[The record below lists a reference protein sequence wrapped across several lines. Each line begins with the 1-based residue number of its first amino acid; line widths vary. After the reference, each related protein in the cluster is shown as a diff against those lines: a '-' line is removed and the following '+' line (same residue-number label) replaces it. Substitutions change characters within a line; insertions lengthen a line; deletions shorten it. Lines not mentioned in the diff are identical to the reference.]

1 MKKLFI
7 IAILLGAQS
16 AASAQK
22 TLTLQESIT
31 IATDNN
37 LSLKQV
43 EAGVEFSAK
52 AANQSRLLLLP
63 NLNVGSSYFWNFGF
77 TIDPVT
83 NLPLSNSFQTNGY
96 QASSTMNLFSGGSIS
111 NTIKKSKT
119 DLEVSGM
126 NYKEV
131 VENVQFQVI
140 VAYLAVM
147 FAEEQVKIAGQKINT
162 TEAQLNNSRK
172 LAQAGSIPEGNLL
185 TLEAQLAQD
194 QLSQI
199 QAGNQLDKTK
209 LDFKLLLQ
217 LDISENIEVAFPDF
231 NQVDKILFAPVPDAL
246 TVANYAIENRASIK
260 KFGYQLQSDEYAKK
274 IAAAGAVPTL
284 SLIGQVG
291 TNYSNAIF
299 PPFITEVSPYGTQI
313 NNNLS
318 EVVGISL
325 QIPIFNNGTVLI
337 NKENANFAYI
347 NTQLNQQIA
356 INTMRQNV
364 TQAINDLKAA
374 MASYAAAEKSF
385 AAATNAF
392 EFAEKKF
399 NMGTASS
406 FDYTN
411 AINTKAQAESTLVQ
425 TKYDLIFKSK
435 IIDYYLD
442 KPLEF

>member
-52 AANQSRLLLLP
+52 AANQSKLLLLP

>member
-7 IAILLGAQS
+7 IAILLSAQS

-52 AANQSRLLLLP
+52 AANQSKLLLLP

>member
-7 IAILLGAQS
+7 IAILFGVQGMLL
-16 AASAQK
+16 AQK
-22 TLTLQESIT
+22 TLTLQECIT

-37 LSLKQV
+37 LTLKQV

-52 AANQSRLLLLP
+52 AANQSKLLLLP
-63 NLNVGSSYFWNFGF
+63 NLNAGSSYFWNFGY

-96 QASSTMNLFSGGSIS
+96 QATSTLSLFSGGSIY
-111 NTIKKSKT
+111 NTIQKSKT

-162 TEAQLNNSRK
+162 TEVQLNNSQK

-194 QLSQI
+194 QLAQI
-199 QAGNQLDKTK
+199 QAANQLDKTK
-209 LDFKLLLQ
+209 LDLKLLLQ
-217 LDISENIEVAFPDF
+217 LDVSENISIAFPDI
-231 NQVDKILFAPVPDAL
+231 NQLDKILYAPVPDAL

-274 IAAAGAVPTL
+274 IAAAGALPTL

-291 TNYSNAIF
+291 TNYSNAIY
-299 PPFITEVSPYGTQI
+299 PPFITESEPYGTQI

-318 EVVGISL
+318 EVVGVSL

-337 NKENANFAYI
+337 NKENANLAYI

-385 AAATNAF
+385 EAATNAF

>member
-7 IAILLGAQS
+7 IAILLSAQS